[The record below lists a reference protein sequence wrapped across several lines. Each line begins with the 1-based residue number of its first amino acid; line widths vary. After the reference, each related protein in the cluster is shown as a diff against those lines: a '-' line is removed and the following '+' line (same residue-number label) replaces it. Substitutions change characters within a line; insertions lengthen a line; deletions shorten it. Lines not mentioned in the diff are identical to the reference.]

1 MPPIA
6 HEKGSVWKKKFF
18 LGNTR
23 ELGRPLSC
31 EMRRGGV
38 RGGGEVPHYLSCFFQ
53 QPFFPLPKMSS
64 AQLKVEMG
72 VKGKLVGG
80 SSCFHPYLITLHP
93 LSPYRPTC
101 PMLFPGILIPEEG
114 ARGGEG
120 VWDGKTKESCQSL

>member
-1 MPPIA
+1 
-6 HEKGSVWKKKFF
+6 
-18 LGNTR
+18 
-23 ELGRPLSC
+23 
-31 EMRRGGV
+31 MRNAL
-38 RGGGEVPHYLSCFFQ
+38 GGGGGGGSATLSKLFFSTAL
-53 QPFFPLPKMSS
+53 FPLPKTSS

-72 VKGKLVGG
+72 VKGKLAGG

-101 PMLFPGILIPEEG
+101 PTLFPGILIPEEG